1 MSDFLCIL
9 FLNSIKNILV
19 IKTNIKYL
27 MSLLYNGYRLYQKC
41 VSLSLLDLHMR
52 YKNQLNTKI
61 YSVISVNY
69 LSSSYVKAERSK
81 SLNLVYYFS
90 DTSSMSKKLL
100 KIVGILVQLSYN

>member
-1 MSDFLCIL
+1 
-9 FLNSIKNILV
+9 
-19 IKTNIKYL
+19 

-41 VSLSLLDLHMR
+41 VSLSLLHMR

-61 YSVISVNY
+61 YTVISVNY
-69 LSSSYVKAERSK
+69 LCSSYVKAERSK

-100 KIVGILVQLSYN
+100 KIVGILVQLSYNWCN